1 MGVVWSWH
9 GGVGGQADGVGWSQR
24 WKRKEERSYHDI
36 TPLLCC
42 YISERHSF
50 SLMME
55 AVQGSWSGGGRGVWS
70 IRVLKVEF
78 LDHGWGM
85 DLSMGSHM
93 LSKFDQPTNL
103 TRYHSFPHLNL
114 EPKISSTSY
123 SSWSLMVTGP
133 GCRGCGCSAISSRM

>member
-1 MGVVWSWH
+1 MGVLWSWH

-85 DLSMGSHM
+85 TSVWGATWYPRLNRPLTLPSTTRFPTSNSR
-93 LSKFDQPTNL
+93 LKFT
-103 TRYHSFPHLNL
+103 
-114 EPKISSTSY
+114 
-123 SSWSLMVTGP
+123 
-133 GCRGCGCSAISSRM
+133 